1 MLQVNLQQDSSP
13 SLKPGLK
20 PGLQPKAQSSF
31 SIHGIGV
38 SGGIA
43 IGKAHLVSN
52 AMLEVVH
59 YQLPHKLVEDE
70 IKRFDNAIHTVK
82 KELEA
87 IRSSLSKN
95 APAEL
100 SAFIGT
106 HLMMLADKS
115 LSELPKDIIRK
126 EHCNA
131 EWAIKQ
137 QMDDIVAQF
146 EAIEDAYLRE
156 RQHDVVQVVERV
168 IKVLLGHPAPENS
181 KLGKAAA
188 KQKQNT
194 VIQENKIIL
203 VAHDISPADAIQFKQ
218 HNFAAFITDVGGVTS
233 HTAILARSLNIPS
246 IVALQRARDLIDDGE
261 LIIVDGSLGVVIVN
275 PSAEIL
281 AEYKLRQEQFEL
293 EQQKLKRIKTT
304 KAVTMCGMAIEL
316 QANIEVPEDVAAV
329 KASGATGIGLYR
341 TEFLFMNKREMPD
354 EEEQFQAYK
363 QVAQAMHGLPVT
375 IRTLDLGADKQMN
388 PDTVSDC
395 ANPALGLRAVRLCL
409 SEPAIFHTQLRALL
423 RASHYGNIKILIP
436 MLSTLGELRQTKLFL
451 ERAKLSLRKQ
461 NIPFNE
467 NITLG
472 GMIEVPAAA
481 INAEA
486 FAKELDFLS
495 IGTNDLIQYTLA
507 IDRTDDAV
515 AHLYN
520 PLHPSVLKLISIT
533 IKAGLKLGKPVAVCG
548 EMAGDA
554 KLTKLLIGMGLRQLS
569 MHPSNVLSVKQQIL
583 HSQMA
588 VLNSNARTILRHTDL
603 EKIEPLIAKFN
614 LNTL

>member
-1 MLQVNLQQDSSP
+1 MLETSI
-13 SLKPGLK
+13 
-20 PGLQPKAQSSF
+20 QSSF
-31 SIHGIGV
+31 SMHGIGV

-43 IGKAHLVSN
+43 IGRAHLVSN
-52 AMLEVVH
+52 ALLEVVH
-59 YQLPHKLVEDE
+59 YQLPQNLIGDE
-70 IKRFDNAIHTVK
+70 IKRFNDAINTVK
-82 KELEA
+82 KDLER
-87 IRSSLSKN
+87 IRNSLSKN

-115 LSELPKDIIRK
+115 LSEVPKDIIRK
-126 EHCNA
+126 EQCNA

-156 RQHDVVQVVERV
+156 RQQDVVQVVERV
-168 IKVLLGHPAPENS
+168 IKVLLGHPAPGQN
-181 KLGKAAA
+181 KV
-188 KQKQNT
+188 KQN
-194 VIQENKIIL
+194 ENAIIL

-275 PSAEIL
+275 PSSEIL

-293 EQQKLKRIKTT
+293 EQQKLKRIKST
-304 KAVTMCGMAIEL
+304 KAITMCGMAIEL

-341 TEFLFMNKREMPD
+341 TEFLFMNKREMPN
-354 EEEQFQAYK
+354 ENEQFEAYK
-363 QVAQAMHGLPVT
+363 QVAQAMNGMPVT

-388 PDTVSDC
+388 PDSVSDC

-423 RASHYGNIKILIP
+423 RASHFGNIKILIP
-436 MLSTLGELRQTKLFL
+436 MLSTLGELRQTKLLL
-451 ERAKLSLRKQ
+451 ERAKLSLRKE

-467 NITLG
+467 NIQLG

-533 IKAGLKLGKPVAVCG
+533 IKAGAKLGKSVAVCG

-583 HSQMA
+583 RSQM
-588 VLNSNARTILRHTDL
+588 VKLTSNARKVLSFSDL
-603 EKIEPLIAKFN
+603 EKIEPLVAKFN
-614 LNTL
+614 QS

>member
-1 MLQVNLQQDSSP
+1 LSS
-13 SLKPGLK
+13 
-20 PGLQPKAQSSF
+20 AQSSF

-38 SGGIA
+38 SSGIA
-43 IGKAHLVSN
+43 IGQAHLVSN
-52 AMLEVVH
+52 ALLEVVH
-59 YQLPHKLVEDE
+59 YQLPPHLIKDE
-70 IKRFDNAIHTVK
+70 VTRFDDAISTVK
-82 KELEA
+82 KDLEV

-100 SAFIGT
+100 SAFINT

-115 LSELPKDIIRK
+115 LSEVPKDIIRK

-137 QMDDIVAQF
+137 QMDDIVEQF
-146 EAIEDAYLRE
+146 EAIEDDYLRE

-168 IKVLLGHPAPENS
+168 IKVLLGHPRQAPV
-181 KLGKAAA
+181 
-188 KQKQNT
+188 KQ
-194 VIQENKIIL
+194 QESAIIL
-203 VAHDISPADAIQFKQ
+203 VAHDISPADMIQFKQ
-218 HNFAAFITDVGGVTS
+218 HHFAAFITDGGGATS

-246 IVALQRARDLIDDGE
+246 IVALQRARDLINDGE

-275 PSAEIL
+275 PSKEIL
-281 AEYKLRQEQFEL
+281 AEYELRQNQWTL
-293 EQQKLKRIKTT
+293 EQQKLKRIKST
-304 KAVTMCGMAIEL
+304 KAVTMDGTAIDL
-316 QANIEVPEDVAAV
+316 YANIEGPEDVDAV

-363 QVAQAMHGLPVT
+363 QVAEAMHGLPVT

-388 PDTVSDC
+388 PDSDSNC

-409 SEPAIFHTQLRALL
+409 SEPQIFHTQLRALL
-423 RASHYGNIKILIP
+423 RASHYGNIKILVP
-436 MLSTLGELRQTKLFL
+436 MLSTLGELRQTKLLL

-461 NIPFNE
+461 NVPFDE
-467 NITLG
+467 NIALG

-481 INAEA
+481 INADA

-533 IKAGLKLGKPVAVCG
+533 IKAGTKLRKSVAVCG

-554 KLTKLLIGMGLRQLS
+554 KLTKLLIGMGLRQFS
-569 MHPSNVLSVKQQIL
+569 MHPSNVLSVKQQVL
-583 HSQMA
+583 HSQIA
-588 VLNSNARTILRHTDL
+588 KLSSNARKILSHTDL
-603 EKIEPLIAKFN
+603 EKIEPLVAKFN
-614 LNTL
+614 LH

>member
-1 MLQVNLQQDSSP
+1 MSIVSS
-13 SLKPGLK
+13 
-20 PGLQPKAQSSF
+20 SSF

-38 SGGIA
+38 SSGIA
-43 IGKAHLVSN
+43 IGQAHLVSN
-52 AMLEVVH
+52 ALLEVVH
-59 YQLPHKLVEDE
+59 YVLPENLVDE
-70 IKRFDNAIHTVK
+70 EIARFTSAVRTVK
-82 KELEA
+82 NDLEV

-100 SAFIGT
+100 AAFIST
-106 HLMMLADKS
+106 HLSMLADKS
-115 LSELPKDIIRK
+115 LSEVPKEIIRK

-137 QMDDIVAQF
+137 QMDDIVEQF
-146 EAIEDAYLRE
+146 EAIEDEYLRE
-156 RQHDVVQVVERV
+156 RKHDVVQVVERV
-168 IKVLLGHPAPENS
+168 IKVLLGHPSQAPNQ
-181 KLGKAAA
+181 A
-188 KQKQNT
+188 KEKQ
-194 VIQENKIIL
+194 ESAIIL

-246 IVALQRARDLIDDGE
+246 IVALQRARDLINDGE
-261 LIIVDGSLGVVIVN
+261 MIIVDGSLGVVIVN
-275 PSAEIL
+275 PSKEVL
-281 AEYKLRQEQFEL
+281 AEYALRQDQFEL
-293 EQQKLKRIKTT
+293 EQQKLKRIKST
-304 KAVTMCGMAIEL
+304 KAVTMDGTVIEL

-363 QVAQAMHGLPVT
+363 KVAEAMKGMPVT

-388 PDTVSDC
+388 PDTLSKC

-409 SEPAIFHTQLRALL
+409 SEPQIFHTQLRALL
-423 RASHYGNIKILIP
+423 RASHYGDIKILIP

-467 NITLG
+467 NIALG

-486 FAKELDFLS
+486 FAKELDFMS

-507 IDRTDDAV
+507 IDRTDDEV

-520 PLHPSVLKLISIT
+520 PLHPSVLKLISMT
-533 IKAGLKLGKPVAVCG
+533 IKAGAKLGKSVAVCG

-554 KLTKLLIGMGLRQLS
+554 KLTKLLIGMGLRQFS
-569 MHPSNVLSVKQQIL
+569 MHPSNVLSVKQQVL
-583 HSQMA
+583 HSQIAMLKNNA
-588 VLNSNARTILRHTDL
+588 HKVLSQSDL
-603 EKIEPLIAKFN
+603 EKIEPLVAKFN
-614 LNTL
+614 LH